1 MFKKIKS
8 IIVEQL
14 SVIDPSEIKQD
25 TTFDSMDIDAID
37 AVEIIMAIEDE
48 FEVEIPD
55 EVAEAFSSIADI
67 MNYLNGLGIES

>member
-1 MFKKIKS
+1 MFKKIKA

-25 TTFDSMDIDAID
+25 TTFDSMDIDSID

-48 FEVEIPD
+48 FEIEIPD
-55 EVAEAFSSIADI
+55 EVAEEFASISDI

>member
-25 TTFDSMDIDAID
+25 TTFDSMDIDSID

>member
-1 MFKKIKS
+1 MFKKIKA

-14 SVIDPSEIKQD
+14 SVIDPSDIKQD
-25 TTFDSMDIDAID
+25 TSFDSMDIDSID

-55 EVAEAFSSIADI
+55 EVAEAFTSIADI
-67 MNYLNGLGIES
+67 MNYLNTLGIEG